1 MRWLW
6 SQASS
11 AARGYIPQ
19 WRPSRPARRGASEFA
34 CGTLPLCPPLSAAP
48 AAPSAPPRPLMRRP
62 NPAQTL
68 PKPVVGHL
76 PGQQGDAHRRRP
88 LCAAAR
94 PHARRQHPSGAPRAA
109 GQGRVSPPNP
119 ESVPPAPRLCAPAW
133 VRPAARG
140 WRSVRGLA
148 ERWPPRGQADSEHSA
163 IFQCIQGLPENGLR
177 RVILTASGGA
187 FRDWP
192 AEDLPKARGSH
203 RICLENTASR
213 PRFA

>member
-1 MRWLW
+1 MPASWLWRSTHTRWLW

-11 AARGYIPQ
+11 AARGCTPRL
-19 WRPSRPARRGASEFA
+19 RPSRPARRGASEFA

-109 GQGRVSPPNP
+109 GQGRVLPPNP

-133 VRPAARG
+133 RKGGLPADRRIASTAPSSSASKACPRTDCAASSSPLPAAP
-140 WRSVRGLA
+140 SA
-148 ERWPPRGQADSEHSA
+148 TGQ
-163 IFQCIQGLPENGLR
+163 R
-177 RVILTASGGA
+177 
-187 FRDWP
+187 
-192 AEDLPKARGSH
+192 
-203 RICLENTASR
+203 RICPRREGPTAC
-213 PRFA
+213 A